1 MSKIGPVGLL
11 LLASLWIQ
19 TAAAEDLM
27 TIYGLAL
34 QQDAELLIAEDEYLA
49 AIENVPLAE
58 SADGLQLFF
67 NANGSLRESDNS
79 ETGSNSTD
87 TLGYSV
93 DLSKSLYNTDI
104 SNDISAAEATAAAR
118 FAELE
123 ATRQALILR
132 VAETYFD
139 ILAARDNVEFAYAE
153 RKAIERQLEQAQ
165 KRFEVGL
172 IAITD
177 VQEAQ
182 ARFDSAEAQAIQAEN
197 GLETAF
203 QALTVITGQ
212 TSIRELIPL
221 GDNLELTLPDPADA
235 EQWVDRALQ
244 NNRQLQAAR
253 QNLNAARFAR
263 DKSSNNRSPS
273 LDLTASFAD
282 SYVNDDLLDDYDQK
296 DVTVGLQLQIP
307 LYTGGRIGAERAQA
321 DAEFRAAQ
329 NAVLLQN
336 RLASQQTRTAYLD
349 VLSGISQVK
358 AFAQA
363 LESSNVALEATQAG
377 FEVGTRTS
385 VDVLVS
391 LRETFRAQ
399 RDFAS
404 SRYDYLVNNI
414 RLKQAAGI
422 LNEDD
427 LIDMNRWLTP

>member
-87 TLGYSV
+87 TIGYSV

-153 RKAIERQLEQAQ
+153 RRAIERQLEQAQ

-212 TSIRELIPL
+212 TSIRELTPL

-235 EQWVDRALQ
+235 EQWVDLALQ
-244 NNRQLQAAR
+244 NNRQLLAAR
-253 QNLNAARFAR
+253 QNLDAARFAR

-282 SYVNDDLLDDYDQK
+282 SYINDDLLDDYDQK

>member
-1 MSKIGPVGLL
+1 
-11 LLASLWIQ
+11 
-19 TAAAEDLM
+19 M

-87 TLGYSV
+87 TIGYSV

-212 TSIRELIPL
+212 TSIRELTPL

-235 EQWVDRALQ
+235 EQWVDLALQ
-244 NNRQLQAAR
+244 NNRQLLAAR
-253 QNLNAARFAR
+253 QNLDAARFAR

-282 SYVNDDLLDDYDQK
+282 SYINDDLLDDYDQK

>member
-1 MSKIGPVGLL
+1 
-11 LLASLWIQ
+11 
-19 TAAAEDLM
+19 M

-87 TLGYSV
+87 TIGYSV

-153 RKAIERQLEQAQ
+153 RRAIERQLEQAQ

-212 TSIRELIPL
+212 TSIRELTPL

-235 EQWVDRALQ
+235 EQWVDLALQ
-244 NNRQLQAAR
+244 NNRQLLAAR
-253 QNLNAARFAR
+253 QNLDAARFAR

-282 SYVNDDLLDDYDQK
+282 SYINDDLLDDYDQK

>member
-1 MSKIGPVGLL
+1 
-11 LLASLWIQ
+11 
-19 TAAAEDLM
+19 M

-67 NANGSLRESDNS
+67 NANGSLRESDHS

-104 SNDISAAEATAAAR
+104 SNDISAAEVTAAAR

-404 SRYDYLVNNI
+404 ARYDYLVNTI